1 MLAANVPETP
11 RPRPPAKVR
20 RTSLLKN
27 EPSPPPA
34 YYNSSAFA
42 FPLQGRPR
50 LDTLLGSPIT
60 ATFQRVG
67 WDADRDPLSPATEDL
82 EWMNEK
88 SREELSDL
96 LVKADDIIK
105 ERENGKLQCNRVQ
118 IDMIQLYSYT

>member
-27 EPSPPPA
+27 DPSPPPA

-42 FPLQGRPR
+42 FTPQGRPR

-67 WDADRDPLSPATEDL
+67 WETDRDPLSPAKEDL
-82 EWMNEK
+82 EWTNEK

-105 ERENGKLQCNRVQ
+105 ERENGKFQHNRVY
-118 IDMIQLYSYT
+118 IKIIQRYS